1 MAADANRHAVLPT
14 RPTARILPAAEARAW
29 QDGFVL
35 LETARREAQQTR
47 DRARHAY
54 ASEYARGY
62 DDGKAAGDA
71 DAARLVAETVAKVD
85 HYLAGLKAEVAG
97 LAVDIVKRVLG
108 EFEVSDLVA
117 HAADRAIADIRRA
130 RFIRLSIHP
139 DVLDAVRSR
148 LGPMLENNRFGFAIE
163 VRADGELA
171 PGACI
176 VTTDFAVVDASV
188 DTQIDT
194 ISAILAAEDEERQ

>member
-1 MAADANRHAVLPT
+1 FQHLSGSAFGLSSRRWSCWTGRRSRPSSNAVWRSCVGRSEKRVDAMAADANRHAVLPT

-148 LGPMLENNRFGFAIE
+148 LGPML
-163 VRADGELA
+163 
-171 PGACI
+171 
-176 VTTDFAVVDASV
+176 
-188 DTQIDT
+188 
-194 ISAILAAEDEERQ
+194 